1 MKRIASAVICF
12 ALIFAAGCTD
22 NANTLSQSVQASLS
36 HVLSQT
42 AAKANHSKEYYS
54 YYIEPSVGRY
64 SSTKTGNIFSYQG
77 TKFAMNLNV
86 AEIIN
91 AKYYP
96 EQSLESSSAAKDAVI
111 ELEGT
116 YMDTEQIQR
125 TYHVCMYQDGTRMLI
140 LMNTD
145 TVSFCGISEQAQAAS
160 LAGEMLKIA
169 RSVETDEEEIALAYT
184 NHKTLDYKTE
194 KIQLFN
200 EVVPESGTISDLI
213 NETNT
218 IGNQDSG
225 ADKITSDNQE

>member
-12 ALIFAAGCTD
+12 SLIFAAGCTD
-22 NANTLSQSVQASLS
+22 SGNTPAQSVQASLS
-36 HVLSQT
+36 RVLSQT

-96 EQSLESSSAAKDAVI
+96 EQSLENSSAAKDAAI
-111 ELEGT
+111 ELQGT
-116 YMDTEQIQR
+116 YIDSEQIQR
-125 TYHVCMYQDGTRMLI
+125 TYRVCMYQDGTRILI
-140 LMNTD
+140 LLNTD
-145 TVSFCGISEQAQAAS
+145 TVSFCGISEQAQAPS

>member
-12 ALIFAAGCTD
+12 ALMSAAGCAD
-22 NANTLSQSVQASLS
+22 AKNTLVQSVQDSLS

-64 SSTKTGNIFSYQG
+64 SSTKTGNVFSYQG
-77 TKFAMNLNV
+77 TKFAMNLNA

-96 EQSLESSSAAKDAVI
+96 EQSSDSSNAVKDAVI
-111 ELEGT
+111 ELKGI
-116 YMDTEQIQR
+116 YIDTEQIQR
-125 TYHVCMYQDGTRMLI
+125 AYHICMYQDGTKMLI
-140 LMNTD
+140 LLNTD

-169 RSVETDEEEIALAYT
+169 RSVEIDADEIALAYT

-213 NETNT
+213 NKTNT
-218 IGNQDSG
+218 MGGQDFG
-225 ADKITSDNQE
+225 TDKITSDNQE